1 MTEKLYY
8 KDGYL
13 AQFEATVVNCQL
25 GEKGY
30 EVILDQTAFYPEG
43 GGQPADTGKLDDV
56 AVTYVYDKEGT
67 IYHVVEVALEVGKK
81 VKGKIDFERRFDLM
95 QQHSGEHIISGI
107 VHALY
112 GYNNVGFHMS
122 KDYTTADFDGELTK
136 EQVLDIETRAN
147 EAVYQNLA
155 IASHIYQDTEI
166 KERDYRSKLDLKGDV
181 RLVEVPN
188 YDTCACCGI
197 HVKTTG
203 EIGMIKCIASER
215 HRGGMRLTIVC
226 GKRALRDAQQK
237 QEVIMEAGK
246 MLSAKPEVITTNI
259 AKLQEEINNYK
270 QQLVEKTNELFAYKC
285 REYLKTDEPMIFV
298 YEKTLTGDDL
308 RRLSLMLTE
317 QTEKIVLILTGEGN
331 QLKYALAC
339 KNQDIRPLNKVLTEA
354 LQGKGGGKMG
364 LCQGNLVATSKD
376 VYELFKNEKLEW
388 GESV

>member
-13 AQFEATVVNCQL
+13 AQFEATVVDCQL

-122 KDYTTADFDGELTK
+122 KEYTTADFDGELTK

-147 EAVYQNLA
+147 EAVYQNLV